1 MTSAIMPTVLKQD
14 PRYFVLGEGGVVHR
28 AMYAL
33 SRSAVTRSR
42 SGRPQF
48 NASEIAGNGIGAGIS
63 NVYHPVADRTVS
75 GTMYRWGTQV
85 LWDTLTNEAK
95 EFWPDI
101 RQRLHKH

>member
-1 MTSAIMPTVLKQD
+1 V
-14 PRYFVLGEGGVVHR
+14 
-28 AMYAL
+28 
-33 SRSAVTRSR
+33 
-42 SGRPQF
+42 
-48 NASEIAGNGIGAGIS
+48 SEIAGNGIGAGIS

-101 RQRLHKH
+101 RERIHRH